1 MNIRRCRTAIGP
13 TRGSRPSCGPI
24 ADRMIGVRDIDPY
37 CLHAQLVR
45 DALYFFKPGSVAACI
60 QDTRS
65 THVIQIEQ
73 LTERHALFEHALS
86 QTRPAYEDT
95 RYTITRESR

>member
-45 DALYFFKPGSVAACI
+45 DALYFLKPGSVAACI

-73 LTERHALFEHALS
+73 LTERHALLTDNTRSHVTNKAGVRVHA
-86 QTRPAYEDT
+86 TR
-95 RYTITRESR
+95 